1 MDDPNKTQSFIIR
14 IWRESPRLWRGTIR
28 HVQSD
33 AQRGVTRLDQVSHF
47 LEQHVDLSA
56 PSVPTPDSKPV
67 ERLTWG
73 TGFFPRRRLVALW
86 GIALV
91 MFVLVLI
98 SALAIPDVDL
108 PLYGSIASNPFVLQI
123 LIAFLSGIVTSA
135 ILFGMW
141 FKFFRR

>member
-56 PSVPTPDSKPV
+56 PSVPAHDSKPV
-67 ERLTWG
+67 ERLNLG
-73 TGFFPRRRLVALW
+73 TGFFPRRRLVSLW
-86 GIALV
+86 GLALA

-98 SALAIPDVDL
+98 LVLAMPDMDL
-108 PLYGSIASNPFVLQI
+108 PLYGSTTSNSMILQV
-123 LIAFLSGIVTSA
+123 LIAFLSGMVTSA